1 MTDTFAVIVTE
12 VYMASD
18 KGLLIKDEIS
28 RQIIDVV
35 RELVTLHGAEN
46 TTVRDVLR
54 RLNITNRVFY
64 NRFHNIEEIL
74 DILYKEMVYTVRQSI
89 LAENDNQENFFER
102 VQSIAER
109 TLTFSYKKKKNF
121 SQFVFGADSSLDTN
135 FRWWSNEIQK
145 LISQGKA
152 QGLLRK
158 DLDNE
163 SISYSIWCFIRGFNA
178 DAIARNL
185 SYEEAIRRFRL
196 GFGTFLE
203 GMKV

>member
-1 MTDTFAVIVTE
+1 
-12 VYMASD
+12 MASD